1 MARLEA
7 GLAKTSRNNR
17 TMFRPCWA
25 TNQPTTEVTRETLV
39 RTARQLFADRGY
51 AAVGTEEVVQRAGRT
66 RGALYHHFRD
76 KRDLFRAVY
85 EQAEA
90 EVVESIRAGA
100 STATDAYDQLVAG
113 IHLFLDACTNPAL
126 MRIGLLD
133 GPSVLGWAECRDIA
147 APSALGLLTVA
158 LQGGMDAAVLRRS
171 DVKPLAHLL
180 LGALGEA
187 GMLIANADDPNA
199 ARRDVERAVLEL
211 IDGLRI

>member
-1 MARLEA
+1 MSGAESPREGGSKA
-7 GLAKTSRNNR
+7 ERA
-17 TMFRPCWA
+17 
-25 TNQPTTEVTRETLV
+25 EVTRETLV

-51 AAVGTEEVVQRAGRT
+51 AAVGTEEVVQRAGLT

-90 EVVESIRAGA
+90 E
-100 STATDAYDQLVAG
+100 
-113 IHLFLDACTNPAL
+113 
-126 MRIGLLD
+126 
-133 GPSVLGWAECRDIA
+133 VLGWAECRDIA

-158 LQGGMDAAVLRRS
+158 LQGGMDAGVLRRS

-211 IDGLRI
+211 IDGLRT